1 MRLLGSS
8 CSPRSDVDYK
18 ARLVSCSLLPI
29 SVRREMFD
37 VTFMFKCRQRRH
49 VLNPSDFFNESHPMR
64 CIRRSDKG
72 PIYTLPLCK
81 GFA

>member
-1 MRLLGSS
+1 
-8 CSPRSDVDYK
+8 
-18 ARLVSCSLLPI
+18 
-29 SVRREMFD
+29 MFD
-37 VTFMFKCRQRRH
+37 VTFLFKCRQRLH
-49 VLNPSDFFNESHPMR
+49 ALNPSDFVNESHPMG